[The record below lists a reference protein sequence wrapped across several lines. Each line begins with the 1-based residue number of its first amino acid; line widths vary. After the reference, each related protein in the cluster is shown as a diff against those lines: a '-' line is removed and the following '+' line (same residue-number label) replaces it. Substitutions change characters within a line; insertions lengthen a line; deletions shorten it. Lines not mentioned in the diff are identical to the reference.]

1 MIEYFASALLALLA
15 FAAWWDLR
23 VHRIPN
29 ALPLAVV
36 ALWLGASALG
46 ASGPPLAGFATG
58 ATLLAAGIAVW
69 RFGWLG
75 GGDVKLIAA
84 LGLWAG
90 PANVDA
96 LLLGTALAGGGLAL
110 AAYACAKLLE
120 SPAFLYAYAVAG
132 RLLPPIAGMPGLTAW
147 RAHGLPY
154 GVAVAAGGG
163 WLVHRLLAA

>member
-36 ALWLGASALG
+36 GLWLGALALG
-46 ASGPPLAGFATG
+46 ACGPPLAGLATV

-75 GGDVKLIAA
+75 GGDVKLVAA

-96 LLLGTALAGGGLAL
+96 LLFGTALAGG
-110 AAYACAKLLE
+110 
-120 SPAFLYAYAVAG
+120 
-132 RLLPPIAGMPGLTAW
+132 W
-147 RAHGLPY
+147 
-154 GVAVAAGGG
+154 
-163 WLVHRLLAA
+163 